1 MAEGSDLEKTEQPTG
16 RRISQARE
24 EGQVPHSRELGSFLL
39 LMVAAAAFWIL
50 GDWFAGRFM
59 SIMRKGLTIDPVVIR
74 EPLLGVARLGDLGF
88 DAFISFAPLVL
99 ALVIAALIPPFV
111 MNAWVFSTKALMPN
125 FGRMNP
131 ISGIGRMFS
140 WNSLMELAKAALKAA
155 LIGGVAVLM
164 ISREW
169 QDIFGLLAQPLD
181 AGLAQAGRL
190 LTFTFLML
198 VATIIIIVAADVPF
212 QIWQYYHK
220 MRMTKEE
227 VKQEN
232 KETDGNP
239 MVKGRI
245 RSLQREAARRRMMSA
260 VPQADVIVT
269 NPTHYAVALSYK
281 EGMNAPKVLAKGM
294 GVIAQKIK
302 AIGAEHG
309 VPLLEAPPLA
319 RALFKHTEIDESI
332 PGALYAAVAEVLA
345 YVYQL
350 NQWKKQGGSYPT
362 PPSKVEVPPELAVP
376 ELVAEAA

>member
-39 LMVAAAAFWIL
+39 LMVAATAFWLL
-50 GDWFAGRFM
+50 GDWFAERFM
-59 SIMRKGLTIDPVVIR
+59 NIMRKGLTIDPVVIR
-74 EPLLGVARLGDLGF
+74 EPLLGVARLGDLGS

-131 ISGIGRMFS
+131 IAGIGRMFS
-140 WNSLMELAKAALKAA
+140 WNSLMELAKAALKAT

-169 QDIFGLLAQPLD
+169 PDIFGLLAQPLD

-227 VKQEN
+227 VKQES

-281 EGMNAPKVLAKGM
+281 EGMNAPRVLAKGM

-319 RALFKHTEIDESI
+319 RALFKHTEIDEMI

-350 NQWKKQGGSYPT
+350 NQWKKQGGRYPT

-376 ELVAEAA
+376 ELVPEAA

>member
-39 LMVAAAAFWIL
+39 LMVAASAFWLL
-50 GDWFAGRFM
+50 GHWFAERFM
-59 SIMRKGLTIDPVVIR
+59 GIMRKGLTIDTAVIR

-88 DAFISFAPLVL
+88 DAFISFSPLVL

-111 MNAWVFSTKALMPN
+111 MNAWIFSTKALMPN

-131 ISGIGRMFS
+131 IAGIGRMFS

-155 LIGGVAVLM
+155 LIGGVAVFM

-169 QDIFGLLAQPLD
+169 ADIFGLLAQPLE
-181 AGLAQAGRL
+181 AGLVEAGRL

-227 VKQEN
+227 VKQES

-239 MVKGRI
+239 QVKGRI
-245 RSLQREAARRRMMSA
+245 RSLQREAARKRMMSA

-269 NPTHYAVALSYK
+269 NPTHFAVALSYK
-281 EGMNAPKVLAKGM
+281 EGMSAPRVLAKGM

-302 AIGAEHG
+302 VIGAEHG

-319 RALFKHTEIDESI
+319 RALFKHSEVDELI
-332 PGALYAAVAEVLA
+332 PGALYVAVAEVLA

-362 PPSKVEVPPELAVP
+362 PPSRVDVPPELAVP
-376 ELVAEAA
+376 EAA